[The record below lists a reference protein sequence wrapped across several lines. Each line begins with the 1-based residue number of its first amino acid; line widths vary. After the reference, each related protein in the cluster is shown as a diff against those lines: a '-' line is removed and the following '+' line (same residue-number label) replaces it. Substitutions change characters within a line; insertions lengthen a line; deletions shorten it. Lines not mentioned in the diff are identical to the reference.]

1 MISRLSLFPL
11 AGLAVASLILT
22 ACSDS
27 PKPGISP
34 MQVFTTTVTHEEAT
48 QTRTFTAVARA
59 RVETELGFRTAGKVV
74 ERRVE
79 VGDSVK
85 AGQVLA
91 RLDAADYQLAMQA
104 AADQVQAATADARQ
118 AAADEVRFKRLL
130 ADGSVGVA
138 DHERQ
143 KARADA
149 ASARLD
155 QAQRQLELARNR
167 QGYATL
173 VAPYAGVV
181 TSLRFERGQVV
192 AEGQPVAALAR
203 EGEREVVADLP
214 EDWIGRVRRLS
225 ASAVPWSEPKASI
238 QLVVRE
244 VSPVASPQGRTYR
257 VRYAAAAGSQA
268 QMSTLPL
275 GSTVQLALSAA
286 QPVAAAALL
295 PVSALVKANG
305 APGVWALG
313 PDGVHVVFSPVQV
326 VAIDDANV
334 HVVGLSAGSRVVSVG
349 AHKLDAQMLV
359 RPVERI
365 QDASEA
371 SRGGSR

>member
-118 AAADEVRFKRLL
+118 AALL
-130 ADGSVGVA
+130 
-138 DHERQ
+138 Q
-143 KARADA
+143 
-149 ASARLD
+149 
-155 QAQRQLELARNR
+155 
-167 QGYATL
+167 
-173 VAPYAGVV
+173 
-181 TSLRFERGQVV
+181 
-192 AEGQPVAALAR
+192 
-203 EGEREVVADLP
+203 
-214 EDWIGRVRRLS
+214 
-225 ASAVPWSEPKASI
+225 
-238 QLVVRE
+238 
-244 VSPVASPQGRTYR
+244 
-257 VRYAAAAGSQA
+257 
-268 QMSTLPL
+268 
-275 GSTVQLALSAA
+275 
-286 QPVAAAALL
+286 
-295 PVSALVKANG
+295 
-305 APGVWALG
+305 
-313 PDGVHVVFSPVQV
+313 
-326 VAIDDANV
+326 
-334 HVVGLSAGSRVVSVG
+334 
-349 AHKLDAQMLV
+349 
-359 RPVERI
+359 
-365 QDASEA
+365 
-371 SRGGSR
+371 